1 MDTLGPEILECMS
14 NRTLHL
20 ILMPTEACNFRC
32 VYCYEDFQYKRMEPS
47 VARGVMNLLSR
58 RTPGL
63 DTLTLSWFGGEPLL
77 ASDIME
83 EVLRHVRLLQ
93 RQYPS
98 FQLSSDVTSNGY
110 LLSRELFERFLELG
124 VLSYQISF
132 DGPREWHDR
141 KRVLAGG
148 KGTYDRIW
156 QNLLALRS
164 VPGEFTIMVRLHADR
179 DNAASLPAFI
189 DDYAEAFGADRRFE
203 LFVRTLSRLGGPNDG
218 ILNVF
223 GAEEGREA
231 IAELRRKVARHG
243 LKQPEFAPG
252 DAICYAARAN
262 SLLIRANGRISKCTV
277 ALEHPNNQVGSLH
290 EDGTVE
296 LRGAMMRKWM
306 RGLASGDAREL
317 ACPMLGH
324 AEPVP
329 HVVPYADARL
339 TLVERR

>member
-1 MDTLGPEILECMS
+1 MDTLSPAILKCMS
-14 NRTLHL
+14 NQTLHL

-47 VARGVMNLLSR
+47 VVRGVKNLLSR
-58 RTPGL
+58 RVPDL
-63 DTLTLSWFGGEPLL
+63 ETLTISWFGGEPLL
-77 ASDIME
+77 ARNIME
-83 EVLRHVRLLQ
+83 EVLVHVRHLQ
-93 RQYPS
+93 DQHLS
-98 FQLSSDVTSNGY
+98 LQLSSDVTSNGY
-110 LLSRELFERFLELG
+110 LLSRDLFERLLELG

-132 DGPREWHDR
+132 DGSREWHDR

-179 DNAASLPAFI
+179 DNAPSLPAFI
-189 DDYAEAFGADRRFE
+189 DEYADAFGADRRFE
-203 LFVRTLSRLGGPNDG
+203 LFVRTLSRLGGPNDDR
-218 ILNVF
+218 LNVF

-231 IAELRRKVARHG
+231 IAALRHKVARHG

-252 DAICYAARAN
+252 EAICYAARAN
-262 SLLIRANGRISKCTV
+262 SLLIRANGRINKCTV
-277 ALEHPNNQVGSLH
+277 ALEHPNNQVGQLH

-296 LRGAMMRKWM
+296 LRSAMMRSWL
-306 RGLASGDAREL
+306 RGLASGDPKEL

-329 HVVPYADARL
+329 SVTPYVDARL
-339 TLVERR
+339 TLVERG